1 MNNFTYSIP
10 TTVFFGKGQ
19 VENLPGAIKQYGKK
33 VLMVYGGGSIKKMG
47 LYDKIVSLFKENGIE
62 WVELNG
68 VEPNPSTKEFNF
80 AVKMVLRPSWQWAAV
95 ARSTVPRSLR
105 RAWPILAMLGIS

>member
-33 VLMVYGGGSIKKMG
+33 VLMVYGGGRWHS
-47 LYDKIVSLFKENGIE
+47 
-62 WVELNG
+62 
-68 VEPNPSTKEFNF
+68 
-80 AVKMVLRPSWQWAAV
+80 
-95 ARSTVPRSLR
+95 
-105 RAWPILAMLGIS
+105 